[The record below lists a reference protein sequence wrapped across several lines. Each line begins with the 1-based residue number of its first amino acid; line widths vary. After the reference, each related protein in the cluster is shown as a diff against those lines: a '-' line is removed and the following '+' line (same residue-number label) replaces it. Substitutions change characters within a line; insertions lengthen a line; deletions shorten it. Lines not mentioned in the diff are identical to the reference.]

1 MKKYLLSLA
10 GTLPILG
17 ASAYAAPISMSL
29 FSGGLSILDSLFWI
43 GIGISLLGA
52 LFLCIAFLKVSSKKK
67 EAIESP
73 FDIYMEEAATANDL
87 ESSKDDEDSAPEETD
102 IPDTSISTET
112 PEETPLASTEPETD
126 SAENLLE
133 EPTPQPEEDALE
145 TLPAEP
151 EVLEILNEEESNSV
165 IEPETEP
172 EIEPEIEPEE
182 EKIYPKLIL
191 TNEKTLD
198 FVILPLYEE
207 TTVGR
212 KTDNDL
218 VLNDITISG
227 LHCKVLYQDGKV
239 YLQDEN
245 STNGTFV
252 NGERIF
258 EKTELHK
265 GDKILLG
272 KQEFNVSI
280 NE

>member
-1 MKKYLLSLA
+1 MRKYLLSLA

-17 ASAYAAPISMSL
+17 VSAYAAPISMSL

-43 GIGISLLGA
+43 GIGIALLGA
-52 LFLCIAFLKVSSKKK
+52 LFLCIAFLKASSKK
-67 EAIESP
+67 EEPIESP
-73 FDIYMEEAATANDL
+73 FDIYMEEATPANDL
-87 ESSKDDEDSAPEETD
+87 ETSTDDEDTAPEETD
-102 IPDTSISTET
+102 ATVVSDSTET
-112 PEETPLASTEPETD
+112 PEETPVTSTDPETN
-126 SAENLLE
+126 SVETLFE
-133 EPTPQPEEDALE
+133 KPTPEPEEDALE

-151 EVLEILNEEESNSV
+151 EILESINEEDSNSV
-165 IEPETEP
+165 EETTE
-172 EIEPEIEPEE
+172 EPEIEPEE

-227 LHCKVLYQDGKV
+227 LHCKVLYQDEKV